1 MGDAKCP
8 PPPTLDQKFEKIKSA
23 LDGLGGDQKCKNTFA
38 NAVDNKLVKV
48 DAAVAAIVFP
58 FGAGGAA
65 TSVTNS
71 AQKLN
76 SQLSKEGC
84 ADIFANINQQME
96 SSQSILCEL
105 NNNKSVTTLTG
116 SANAT
121 IALTQLT
128 PTTEQVELRKASL
141 ENVIRPVQPVLPQ
154 YVPGE
159 TLALYKEVMKG
170 YNLAMDSYNKL
181 AIISKEQIDNILG
194 KITINRSSFTI
205 KASVDMKA
213 LTNTNNVSLT
223 KLAEE
228 YKKVAK
234 SQALSDLKQNTGYG
248 ANSDTLKSLV
258 ASKISNKNQN
268 ITDSIKNNLQSIK
281 LVATSSTTFALQF
294 YGPLELNDVIIDEYA
309 QTRLIASNIMSNA
322 SNMGKSIALDIMQE
336 SATTTKSEQTS
347 TGQEKLM
354 AGMLK
359 GQLELSK
366 ANAEGASKLFGQVT
380 SFMSF
385 GLIGMVLIG
394 LVALMFVPNLLPG
407 KSSGIIGIIVSVI
420 LIYLVAAWFLG
431 WFPFSK
437 SNLEEIQRYRFDD
450 IPRSTIKEEYI
461 TPSYIQGKKKSKR
474 LY

>member
-1 MGDAKCP
+1 MGDSKCP
-8 PPPTLDQKFEKIKSA
+8 PPPTIEQKFEKIKSA
-23 LDGLGGDQKCKNTFA
+23 LDGLGGDQKCKNTFM
-38 NAVDNKLVKV
+38 NAVDNKLVNV
-48 DAAVAAIVFP
+48 DAAVAAAVFP
-58 FGAGGAA
+58 FGIGGGT
-65 TSVTNS
+65 TSVTDS

-96 SSQSILCEL
+96 STQSILCEL
-105 NNNKSVTTLTG
+105 NNTKSVTTLTG

-121 IALTQLT
+121 VALTQLK
-128 PTTEQVELRKASL
+128 PTIAQVELRKAAL

-159 TLALYKEVMKG
+159 SLATYKEAMEG
-170 YNLAMDSYNKL
+170 YRLAMDSYNKL
-181 AIISKEQIDNILG
+181 AKIAKSQIDGILG

-213 LTNTNNVSLT
+213 LTNTNSVSIT

-234 SQALSDLKQNTGYG
+234 TQALSDLKQNTGYG
-248 ANSDTLKSLV
+248 ANQDTLKSLV
-258 ASKISNKNQN
+258 ASKIADKNQS

-294 YGPLELNDVIIDEYA
+294 YGPLDLNDVTLDEYA

-354 AGMLK
+354 ADLLK

-366 ANAEGASKLFGQVT
+366 ANAEGASKLFGQLT

-385 GLIGMVLIG
+385 GIIGMVLVG

-407 KSSGIIGIIVSVI
+407 KSSGIIGIIVSVA
-420 LIYLVAAWFLG
+420 LIYLIAAWFLG

-450 IPRSTIKEEYI
+450 IPRSTIQEEYV
-461 TPSYIQGKKKSKR
+461 TPSYIPTNKKTKR